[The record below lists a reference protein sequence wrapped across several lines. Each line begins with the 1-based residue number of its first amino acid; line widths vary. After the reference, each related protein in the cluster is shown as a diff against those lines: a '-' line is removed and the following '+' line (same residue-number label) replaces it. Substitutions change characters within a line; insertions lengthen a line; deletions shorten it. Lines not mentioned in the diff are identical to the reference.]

1 MLRAMTF
8 KERIALLTSGSLWW
22 LSFVCLPYQVSTY
35 TDRYG
40 IDLKHSGWIASA
52 ELLSLAVAAI
62 FCAFGIE
69 KKNKRAMVFQGTTLA
84 LVGML
89 ISYFYSPLAIVI
101 PARLLIGIG
110 LGMVSAGSNALPAMF
125 REPEKV
131 YAQMLGMMAV
141 MFACIMFAIPYVLEK
156 FGNRGFDI
164 TEIITLLVIT
174 PFIAWLPDGKEQQ
187 AVAARSGTENIQSVP
202 QNAKLLLIGIFALL
216 LAQCGVWAFAE
227 SAGTQLHLSAG
238 TISLTFTFTALVQL
252 PAALLVSFQGKKLGF
267 SLPVTLTMFLHFLV
281 AIAVYCIDSSLM
293 WVVSIAILAGICT
306 YGLAYM
312 LGMLAEIDASGKS
325 SAISGAAI
333 NLGSAVGPM
342 LGSVLFSL
350 GGLTSIGI
358 GFAAVL
364 ALGFA
369 AMLPVL
375 IKKKKTVESIIS
387 EF

>member
-1 MLRAMTF
+1 MSRPMTF
-8 KERIALLTSGSLWW
+8 KERIALLFSGSLWW
-22 LSFVCLPYQVSTY
+22 LTFVCLPYQVSTY

-69 KKNKRAMVFQGTTLA
+69 KKNKRSMVFKGTSLA
-84 LVGML
+84 LAGML
-89 ISYFYSPLAIVI
+89 VSYFCPSLIIVI
-101 PARLLIGIG
+101 PARLLIGFG

-141 MFACIMFAIPYVLEK
+141 MFACIMFAIPYILEK

-164 TEIITLLVIT
+164 TEIVTLLVIA
-174 PFIAWLPDGKEQQ
+174 PFIAWLPEGKNQQ
-187 AVAARSGTENIQSVP
+187 VGDLASATDSVQTVP
-202 QNAKLLLIGIFALL
+202 VNAKLLLIGIFALL

-227 SAGTQLHLSAG
+227 SAGTLLHLSESA
-238 TISLTFTFTALVQL
+238 ISLTFTFTALVQL
-252 PAALLVSFQGKKLGF
+252 PAAVLVSFQGKRLGF
-267 SLPVTLTMFLHFLV
+267 SLPVTLTMVLHLLV
-281 AIAVYCIDSSLM
+281 ALAVYCVNSSLL
-293 WVVSIAILAGICT
+293 WIVSIAILAGICT

-333 NLGSAVGPM
+333 NLGSAAGPM
-342 LGSVLFSL
+342 LGSVLFSM
-350 GGLTSIGI
+350 GGTSSIGI

-364 ALGFA
+364 ALGYV

-375 IKKKKTVESIIS
+375 MKKKTIERVVT